1 MTCPF
6 VVALMRKLSSAGE
19 HSLHR
24 GGVMGSNPIVS
35 TKLIIPVVLGKEFF
49 MKFTDGAWMTAEGFD
64 IHPAREVRFV
74 KTDDVKVTLTAPAF
88 HIYNRGMTLSGP
100 YITVEI
106 SSPCENVFRIR
117 AYHFKGDKSLLP
129 SYFRLNNGSVC
140 LKAEESSSTVS
151 ITSGDSTLIVDKDNY
166 GFELKRGSS
175 VITRSCGGAL
185 AYING
190 SNGTFMREQLSLGV
204 GEHVYGL
211 GERFGNFIKNG
222 QTVDIINK
230 DGGTFTEQSYKNI
243 PFYITDNNLGVF
255 VNHTEEIS
263 FEIASENVSKVQF
276 SVKGEC
282 LDYFLFAGNSMKD
295 VIRLYTGLTGRA
307 PKLPDWSFG
316 LWLSTSFTT
325 DYDEKTVLSFV
336 DGMKDRGIDLSVFHF
351 DCFWMKDSHW
361 CNFLWDRDMFPN
373 PAGLLA
379 KLHDRG
385 LHVCV
390 WINPYIAQQSELFDE
405 AVSNGYLIKKNDG
418 SIWQTDLWQAGMG
431 IFDFTNKEA
440 AVWYQNKLK
449 ALLDMGVDC
458 FKTDFGERIPVE
470 DAMFSDGSD
479 PLRMHNYYTYLYNKT
494 VFDLLEKEKGKGE
507 AVLFAR
513 SATAGCQKFPVHW
526 GGDCHSDYPSMEQ
539 TIRGGLS
546 LMLSGFSYW
555 SHDIGGFEDKSTPDV
570 YKRWA
575 AFGLLSSHSRLHG
588 SSSYRVPWNYD
599 EESVDVL
606 RHYTKLKKSLMSYI
620 STAREE
626 AECNGLPVMRPMVI
640 EFQDDP
646 VCAFLDR
653 QYMLGEKILVAPV
666 FDEDGWVEFYLPA
679 GTWTSADGKDV
690 RVLENGRFFKEQRS
704 YLEMPVYI
712 RS

>member
-1 MTCPF
+1 
-6 VVALMRKLSSAGE
+6 
-19 HSLHR
+19 
-24 GGVMGSNPIVS
+24 
-35 TKLIIPVVLGKEFF
+35 

-64 IHPAREVRFV
+64 IHPAQEVRFV
-74 KTDDVKVTLTAPAF
+74 KADDGKVILTAPAF
-88 HIYNRGMTLSGP
+88 HIYNRGMTLTGP

-106 SSPCENVFRIR
+106 SSPSENAFRIR

-129 SYFRLNNGSVC
+129 SYFRLYSGSVS
-140 LKAEESSSTVS
+140 LETVEDAKTFS
-151 ITSGDSTLIVDKDNY
+151 ITSGDSTLIIDKANY
-166 GFELKRGSS
+166 GYELKRGSS

-185 AYING
+185 AFING

-211 GERFGNFIKNG
+211 GERFGSFIRNG
-222 QTVDIINK
+222 QSIDLINK
-230 DGGTFTEQSYKNI
+230 DGGTFSEQSYKNI

-263 FEIASENVSKVQF
+263 FEVASENVSKVQF
-276 SVKGEC
+276 SVIGEC
-282 LDYFLFAGNSMKD
+282 LDYFLFAGTSMKD
-295 VIRLYTGLTGRA
+295 VIDMYTGLTGRA

-336 DGMKDRGIDLSVFHF
+336 DGMKERGIELSVFHF

-361 CNFLWDRDMFPN
+361 CNFLWDSEMFPD
-373 PAGLLA
+373 PAGLIK
-379 KLHDRG
+379 KLHERG

-405 AVSNGYLIKKNDG
+405 AVQNGYLIKKTDG
-418 SIWQTDLWQAGMG
+418 SVWQTDLWQAGMG
-431 IFDFTNKEA
+431 IVDFTNKDA
-440 AVWYQNKLK
+440 AIWYQSKLK
-449 ALLDMGVDC
+449 ALLDIGVDC
-458 FKTDFGERIPVE
+458 FKTDFGERIPMEGV
-470 DAMFSDGSD
+470 MFADGSD
-479 PLRMHNYYTYLYNKT
+479 PLKMHNFYPYLYNET
-494 VFDLLEKEKGKGE
+494 VFGLLEKEKGHGE

-606 RHYTKLKKSLMSYI
+606 RHYTELKKSLMPYI
-620 STAREE
+620 DKAREE
-626 AECNGLPVMRPMVI
+626 AENKGLPVMRPMVI
-640 EFQDDP
+640 EFQEDP

-653 QYMLGEKILVAPV
+653 QYMLGDKILVAPV

-679 GTWTSADGKDV
+679 GTWTSPDGKDV
-690 RVLENGRFFKEQRS
+690 HVLEEGRFFKEHRG

>member
-1 MTCPF
+1 
-6 VVALMRKLSSAGE
+6 MR
-19 HSLHR
+19 
-24 GGVMGSNPIVS
+24 
-35 TKLIIPVVLGKEFF
+35 
-49 MKFTDGAWMTAEGFD
+49 FTDGAWQTAAGFN
-64 IHPAREVRFV
+64 IHPAREVRFS
-74 KTDDVKVTLTAPAF
+74 KKDGNRITLTLPTF
-88 HIYNRGMTLSGP
+88 HVYSRGMTLWGP
-100 YITVEI
+100 YLTVEI

-117 AYHFKGDKSLLP
+117 AYHFKGDNSLAP
-129 SYFRLNNGSVC
+129 SYFDLNLGSVE
-140 LKAEESSSTVS
+140 LTPEEDEKT
-151 ITSGDSTLIVDKDNY
+151 ITIRSGESTLTIDKADY
-166 GFELKRGSS
+166 AFKLQRGGRQ
-175 VITRSCGGAL
+175 ITGSCGGAL
-185 AYING
+185 AYIDGENG
-190 SNGTFMREQLSLGV
+190 NFMREQLSLKV

-211 GERFGNFIKNG
+211 GERFGNFIRNG
-222 QTVDIINK
+222 QSIDIVNK

-255 VNHTEEIS
+255 VNHTEEIN
-263 FEIASENVSKVQF
+263 FEVASENVSKVQF
-276 SVKGEC
+276 SVRGEC
-282 LDYFLFAGNSMKD
+282 LDYFLFAGDSMKD
-295 VIRLYTGLTGRA
+295 VITLYTGLTGRV

-361 CNFLWDRDMFPN
+361 CNFLWDSDQFPD
-373 PAGLLA
+373 PEGLIR

-405 AVSNGYLIKKNDG
+405 AAQNGYLIKKTDG
-418 SIWQTDLWQAGMG
+418 SVWQTDQWQAGMG
-431 IFDFTNKEA
+431 IVDFTNKDA
-440 AVWYQNKLK
+440 ARWYQDKLK

-470 DAMFSDGSD
+470 DVVWSDGSD
-479 PLRMHNYYTYLYNKT
+479 PLRMHNFYTYLYNSS
-494 VFDLLEKEKGKGE
+494 VFELLEKEKGKGE

-513 SATAGCQKFPVHW
+513 SATAGGQKFPVHW

-599 EESVDVL
+599 DESSDVL
-606 RHYTKLKKSLMSYI
+606 RHYTELKKKLMPYI
-620 STAREE
+620 DKARNE
-626 AECNGLPVMRPMVI
+626 AEEYGFPVMRPMML

-653 QYMLGEKILVAPV
+653 QYMLGDKILVAPV
-666 FDEDGWVEFYLPA
+666 FDEDGVAEFYLPA
-679 GTWTSADGKDV
+679 GTWTSADGSDR
-690 RVLENGRFFKEQRS
+690 RVIETGRFFKEKCG
-704 YLEMPVYI
+704 YLDMPVFI
-712 RS
+712 RE

>member
-1 MTCPF
+1 
-6 VVALMRKLSSAGE
+6 
-19 HSLHR
+19 
-24 GGVMGSNPIVS
+24 
-35 TKLIIPVVLGKEFF
+35 

-64 IHPAREVRFV
+64 IHPAREVRFA
-74 KTDDVKVTLTAPAF
+74 KTEDSKVTLTAPAF
-88 HIYNRGMTLSGP
+88 HIYNRGMTLTGP
-100 YITVEI
+100 YITIEI
-106 SSPCENVFRIR
+106 TSPCENVFRIR
-117 AYHFKGDKSLLP
+117 SFHFKGDNSLLP
-129 SYFRLNNGSVC
+129 SYFILNNDS
-140 LKAEESSSTVS
+140 VS
-151 ITSGDSTLIVDKDNY
+151 INAVENEKTITVTSGDSTLVIDKENY
-166 GFELKRGSS
+166 AYVLKRGTDTITSS
-175 VITRSCGGAL
+175 AGGSL

-190 SNGTFMREQLSLGV
+190 NNGTFMREQLSLGV

-211 GERFGNFIKNG
+211 GERFGSFIKNG
-222 QTVDIINK
+222 QSIDIVNK

-255 VNHTEEIS
+255 VNHTEEVS
-263 FEIASENVSKVQF
+263 FEVASENVSKVQF

-282 LDYFLFAGNSMKD
+282 LDYFLFAGSSMKD
-295 VIRLYTGLTGRA
+295 VITLYTGLTGRA

-336 DGMKDRGIDLSVFHF
+336 DGMKERGIDLSVFHF

-361 CNFLWDRDMFPN
+361 CNFLWDSDMFPD
-373 PAGLLA
+373 PKGLLA

-390 WINPYIAQQSELFDE
+390 WINPYIAQQSELFDV
-405 AVSNGYLIKKNDG
+405 AAANGYLIKKADG
-418 SIWQTDLWQAGMG
+418 SVWQTDLWQAGMG
-431 IFDFTNKEA
+431 IVDFTNKA
-440 AVWYQNKLK
+440 ATEWYQSKLK

-458 FKTDFGERIPVE
+458 FKTDFGERIPTEGVI
-470 DAMFSDGSD
+470 FSDGSD
-479 PLRMHNYYTYLYNKT
+479 PLRMHNFYTYLYNQA

-513 SATAGCQKFPVHW
+513 SATSGCQKFPVHW

-555 SHDIGGFEDKSTPDV
+555 SHDIGGFEDKSTSDV

-599 EESVDVL
+599 DEAVDVL
-606 RHYTKLKKSLMSYI
+606 RHYTEFKKSLMPYI
-620 STAREE
+620 DKARED
-626 AECNGLPVMRPMVI
+626 AETSGLPVMRPMVL

-653 QYMLGEKILVAPV
+653 QYMLGDRILVSPV
-666 FDEDGWVEFYLPA
+666 FDEDGWVTFYLPK
-679 GTWTSADGKDV
+679 GRWTSIDGKDV
-690 RVLENGRFFKEQRS
+690 RVLESGRYFKEQRG

>member
-1 MTCPF
+1 
-6 VVALMRKLSSAGE
+6 
-19 HSLHR
+19 
-24 GGVMGSNPIVS
+24 
-35 TKLIIPVVLGKEFF
+35 

-64 IHPAREVRFV
+64 IHPAREIRFV
-74 KTDDVKVTLTAPAF
+74 KAEDNVVTITSPAF
-88 HIYNRGMTLSGP
+88 HIYNRGMTLTGP
-100 YITVEI
+100 YITIEI
-106 SSPCENVFRIR
+106 SSPCENVFRIK
-117 AYHFKGDKSLLP
+117 AYHFKGDNSILP
-129 SYFRLNNGSVC
+129 SYFKLSENNVSLNTEETEKNLTVTNG
-140 LKAEESSSTVS
+140 ESSLVF
-151 ITSGDSTLIVDKDNY
+151 DKENY
-166 GFELKRGSS
+166 GYELKRGSNT
-175 VITRSCGGAL
+175 ITCSCGGSL

-190 SNGTFMREQLSLGV
+190 SKGSFMREQLSLGV

-222 QTVDIINK
+222 QSIDIINK

-255 VNHTEEIS
+255 VNHSEEIS
-263 FEIASENVSKVQF
+263 FEVASENVSKVQF

-282 LDYFLFAGNSMKD
+282 LDYYLFAGSSMKE
-295 VIRLYTGLTGRA
+295 VITLYTGLTGRA
-307 PKLPDWSFG
+307 PRLPDWSFG

-336 DGMKDRGIDLSVFHF
+336 DGMKKRGIDLSVFHF

-361 CNFLWDRDMFPN
+361 CNFLWDSDMFPE
-373 PAGLLA
+373 PAGLIT

-385 LHVCV
+385 LKVCV

-405 AVSNGYLIKKNDG
+405 AAANGYLIKKSDG
-418 SIWQTDLWQAGMG
+418 SVWQTDLWQAGMG
-431 IFDFTNKEA
+431 IVDFTNKEA
-440 AVWYQNKLK
+440 AQWYQNKLK
-449 ALLDMGVDC
+449 SLLDMGVDC
-458 FKTDFGERIPVE
+458 FKTDFGERIPV
-470 DAMFSDGSD
+470 DGVVFSDGSD
-479 PLRMHNYYTYLYNKT
+479 PLRMHNFYTYLYNQT
-494 VFDLLEKEKGKGE
+494 VFELLENEKGKGE

-555 SHDIGGFEDKSTPDV
+555 SHDIGGFEDRSTPDV

-599 EESVDVL
+599 EEAVDVL
-606 RHYTKLKKSLMSYI
+606 RYYTELKKTLMPYI
-620 STAREE
+620 DKAREE
-626 AECNGLPVMRPMVI
+626 AESSGLPVMRPMVL

-653 QYMLGEKILVAPV
+653 QYMLGEKILAAPV
-666 FDEDGWVEFYLPA
+666 FNEDGWTEFYLPA
-679 GTWTSADGKDV
+679 GTWTSIDGKDTK
-690 RVLENGRFFKEQRS
+690 VLESGRFFKEQRG
-704 YLEMPVYI
+704 YLEMPVFI